1 MVSTPLSLRSI
12 SRFYL
17 YAASVLPFAVV
28 ALAPTVAGAQAFT
41 LLYSFRGGFGEY
53 PLAAVIVDSRGNT
66 YGTTSEGGA
75 HGLGTVFKVTASGS
89 ETVLHSF
96 KGGRSDGNFPIAAL
110 VRDAAG
116 NLYGTTAEG
125 GTAGYGTVF
134 KVGENGDETLL
145 HSFGES
151 EKDGKYPAAGL
162 LLGPKGN
169 LYGTT
174 QEGGAS
180 GYGTIF
186 EVDENSNETV
196 LHSFAGYPRDGQY
209 PVAGLIQDAEGNLYG
224 TTEIGG
230 TFNDGTVFKLDK
242 ERNETVLFSFTGMA
256 GGSYPFGG
264 VVRDSTGNLYGTT
277 AYGSNEFG
285 VVFKLDAV
293 GREMVLHTFSGG
305 ADGGFPSAALVLD
318 SKGILYGT
326 TEFGG
331 VNGAGAV
338 FSITEDGKET
348 VLHSFDGADGADLLT
363 SLALDKAGNIY
374 GTATEGGAHGQG
386 SVFKLQR

>member
-1 MVSTPLSLRSI
+1 MVSMPLSLRSI
-12 SRFYL
+12 CKLYL
-17 YAASVLPFAVV
+17 HAASVLMFAIV

-41 LLYSFRGGFGEY
+41 LLYSFHGGFGEY
-53 PLAAVIVDSRGNT
+53 PLAGVIVDSRGNI

-75 HGLGTVFKVTASGS
+75 HGMGTVFKVTASGS

-96 KGGRSDGNFPIAAL
+96 KGGRSDGNFPIAGL

-125 GTAGYGTVF
+125 GAAGYGTVF
-134 KVGENGDETLL
+134 KMEEDGEETLL
-145 HSFGES
+145 YSFGES

-162 LLGPKGN
+162 LLDTEGN

-186 EVDENSNETV
+186 ELNENGDETV
-196 LHSFAGYPRDGQY
+196 LHSFDGYPRDGQY
-209 PVAGLIQDAEGNLYG
+209 PIAGLIQDKEGNLYG

-230 TFNDGTVFKLDK
+230 TFSDGTVFKLDK

-264 VVRDSTGNLYGTT
+264 VVRDSAGNLYGTT

-293 GREMVLHTFSGG
+293 GRETVLHTFSGG

-318 SKGILYGT
+318 SKGILFGT

-363 SLALDKAGNIY
+363 GLALDKAGNIY
-374 GTATEGGAHGQG
+374 GTATEGGAHSQG
-386 SVFKLQR
+386 TVFKLGP